1 MQRETNAVGKRFLAI
16 IRKEEFV
23 IYRPNETGIDIS
35 LTVAYHDKFHHQN
48 KTKTTTAY
56 RLVSSFLL
64 TSITDCVFLEGSKNI
79 FPLLLAAASQSF
91 VD

>member
-1 MQRETNAVGKRFLAI
+1 
-16 IRKEEFV
+16 
-23 IYRPNETGIDIS
+23 
-35 LTVAYHDKFHHQN
+35 VAYHDKFHHQN

-79 FPLLLAAASQSF
+79 FPLLLAAAMSALCGLTVECRVF
-91 VD
+91 

>member
-1 MQRETNAVGKRFLAI
+1 MT
-16 IRKEEFV
+16 
-23 IYRPNETGIDIS
+23 YRPNETGIDIS

-56 RLVSSFLL
+56 RLVLSFLL

-79 FPLLLAAASQSF
+79 FFAVAGRSDVSALWTNG
-91 VD
+91 